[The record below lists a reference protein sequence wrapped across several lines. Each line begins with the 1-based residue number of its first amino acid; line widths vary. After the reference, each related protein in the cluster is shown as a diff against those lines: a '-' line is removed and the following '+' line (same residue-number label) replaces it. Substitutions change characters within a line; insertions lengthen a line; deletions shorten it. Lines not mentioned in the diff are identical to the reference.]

1 MRIRTIS
8 EFEFRKWFSCYKDL
22 FHDGFRET
30 LHAITS
36 RLDAQASNT
45 TPFTLVSLTRSRSVR
60 VRFQGKVH
68 NPTGEGVRPFST
80 QVKAKVQKI
89 KDYKDKEAQDGEGDP
104 LETKVKEVGTAR
116 RNIHR
121 KKSGAS
127 EGTYDSRNKK
137 QGGHGK
143 GQWKLDGTVMDEYA
157 GEPLNEDDPLYDETV
172 EGRYILSSGDM
183 TDQPVGFH
191 EQDGKAIYG
200 PMLTLPEF
208 KIRLGEAIREYFDS
222 ADSDEVI
229 RSIEELKCRA
239 YHPEVVKRAVSLS
252 LDEGP
257 RERELVSRLLTC
269 LHPTPLSE
277 EDMEDGFELL
287 LLGLE
292 ELSIDCPDAQVRLDC
307 VIVQSCDHGIRRQCF
322 RSRSTNSTSSSRPVN
337 DRMLPCSCSS

>member
-1 MRIRTIS
+1 M
-8 EFEFRKWFSCYKDL
+8 F
-22 FHDGFRET
+22 
-30 LHAITS
+30 
-36 RLDAQASNT
+36 
-45 TPFTLVSLTRSRSVR
+45 
-60 VRFQGKVH
+60 RFQGKVH

-89 KDYKDKEAQDGEGDP
+89 KDYKDKEAQEGEGDP

-121 KKSGAS
+121 KKSGAN

-292 ELSIDCPDAQVRLDC
+292 ELSIDCPDAQVRLHC
-307 VIVQSCDHGIRRQCF
+307 VLV
-322 RSRSTNSTSSSRPVN
+322 
-337 DRMLPCSCSS
+337 